1 MAKTTPTSGDE
12 INLIEIIEVF
22 LTHKTK
28 FILLG
33 VVGLLL
39 GLGYSYQYEPRY
51 ETQFKVVV
59 GHPAFTT
66 NNLINSTS
74 IQALLNSSE
83 LNRGQFPNYSYNK
96 KEKVFTVVTK
106 GGEVQNMVTET
117 FENALKEHVVKIKQ
131 QAQDFKGFDDNQV
144 IVNNRVGL
152 QFNNQDLAKLNSD
165 QVMSSLN
172 LSFGS
177 PKVLSPNPKKYGVN
191 GIFVGLVL
199 AFLWMMADILMRQ
212 LKKK

>member
-1 MAKTTPTSGDE
+1 MAKTTPSSGDE

-39 GLGYSYQYEPRY
+39 GLGYSYQHEPRY
-51 ETQFKVVV
+51 ETQFKLVVQ
-59 GHPAFTT
+59 HPAFTT
-66 NNLINSTS
+66 NELINSTS
-74 IQALLNSSE
+74 IQELINTSE
-83 LNRGQFPNYSYNK
+83 LNRDKLPNYSYNK
-96 KEKVFTVVTK
+96 RKKVFVVVTK

-117 FENALKEHVVKIKQ
+117 FENALKEQVVKIKQ
-131 QAQDFKGFDDNQV
+131 QAQDFKGFENNQV
-144 IVNNRVGL
+144 IINHKTGL

-165 QVMSSLN
+165 QVMNSFN

-177 PKVLSPNPKKYGVN
+177 PKALYPKPLKHGVI
-191 GIFVGLVL
+191 GIFVGLIL

>member
-1 MAKTTPTSGDE
+1 MAKNTSTSDDE
-12 INLIEIIEVF
+12 IDLIELIEVF
-22 LTHKTK
+22 LIHKAK
-28 FILLG
+28 FVLLG
-33 VVGLLL
+33 TVGLLL
-39 GLGYSYQYEPRY
+39 GLGYSYQHEPRY

-59 GHPAFTT
+59 NYPAFTA

-96 KEKVFTVVTK
+96 KKKVFTVVTK

-117 FENALKEHVVKIKQ
+117 FENALKEQVVKIRQ
-131 QAQDFKGFDDNQV
+131 QAQDFKGLDNTQV
-144 IVNNRVGL
+144 IINHKTGL

-165 QVMSSLN
+165 QVMSSFN

-177 PKVLSPNPKKYGVN
+177 PKALYPKPLKHGVI
-191 GIFVGLVL
+191 GIFVGMIL
-199 AFLWMMADILMRQ
+199 AFLWMMTDILARQ